1 MWRKFANNN
10 VLLWQEAV
18 LPLSAAA
25 MALPPAAIRTDWG
38 ALVTVLAR
46 YGPQLLKTF
55 VQMGPHGAM
64 RASKLLGP
72 FSELVDSLGI
82 QNSFVRNWIDL
93 LSFLLSGLK
102 ADGTLAAEIVS
113 LVNSPSH
120 AFWETCLFNSSLS
133 FNDTYLQKDAK
144 DHLYICHTGDH
155 EFGSWVYQVYMFGEW
170 YKPGCVLEYPC
181 GGTGAIVDA
190 LVCGLKKHGGRLALN
205 THVDSIVVE
214 EGRAVGVKLR
224 DGRVC
229 CHLAAPIS
237 CI

>member
-1 MWRKFANNN
+1 
-10 VLLWQEAV
+10 
-18 LPLSAAA
+18 
-25 MALPPAAIRTDWG
+25 
-38 ALVTVLAR
+38 
-46 YGPQLLKTF
+46 
-55 VQMGPHGAM
+55 M

-72 FSELVDSLGI
+72 FSELVDSLGV

-113 LVNSPSH
+113 PVNSPSH

-170 YKPGCVLEYPC
+170 YKPGCVLEYPR

-190 LVCGLKKHGGRLALN
+190 LVRGLKKHGGRLALN